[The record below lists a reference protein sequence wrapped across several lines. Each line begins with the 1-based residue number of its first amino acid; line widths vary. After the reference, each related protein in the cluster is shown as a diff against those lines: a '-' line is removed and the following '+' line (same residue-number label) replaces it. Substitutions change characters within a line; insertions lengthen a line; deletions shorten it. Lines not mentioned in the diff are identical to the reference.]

1 MTEKELN
8 YNLEMFEKHNDK
20 LFRLSCYYT
29 KSEIISFCEQLEK
42 NKGYDEVLLLENL
55 SIPDFIV
62 TTYYVAVNE
71 KQRKIMKRKIEHL
84 IEVLENNKAYYERVL
99 RRLTE
104 EILNE

>member
-42 NKGYDEVLLLENL
+42 NKGYDEVILLENL

-62 TTYYVAVNE
+62 TTYYVAANE
-71 KQRKIMKRKIEHL
+71 KQRKIMIEKVVHL
-84 IEVLENNKAYYERVL
+84 IKVLKKNLAYYERVL
-99 RRLTE
+99 TRLTE
-104 EILNE
+104 EFLKE